1 MSINSCSI
9 NEFTINTLCG
19 RRRQA
24 IINSLRPTIQEVKG
38 HVQHVGKVPFNI
50 YKREE
55 DNIFENAELSHI
67 QVSVSFDG
75 QTYSQTL
82 ERNMNIPLLAI
93 GNISINE
100 ISLNIND
107 IKIRIK
113 E

>member
-24 IINSLRPTIQEVKG
+24 IINSLRPTVQEIKG
-38 HVQHVGKVPFNI
+38 HVQHVGKLPFNI

-55 DNIFENAELSHI
+55 DNIFEQTELSHI
-67 QVSVSFDG
+67 QVSVSFNG
-75 QTYSQTL
+75 ETYSQTL
-82 ERNMNIPLLAI
+82 ERNTNIPLLSI
-93 GNISINE
+93 GNILVNE
-100 ISLNIND
+100 ISLNIDD
-107 IKIRIK
+107 ITIRIK